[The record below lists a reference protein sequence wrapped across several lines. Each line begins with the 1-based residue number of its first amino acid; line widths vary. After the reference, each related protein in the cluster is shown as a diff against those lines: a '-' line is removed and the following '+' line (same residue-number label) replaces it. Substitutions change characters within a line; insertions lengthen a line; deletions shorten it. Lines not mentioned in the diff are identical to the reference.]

1 MDFHFKL
8 ILFVD
13 KDGVNQ
19 KMYASEFLKYKNSSS
34 EIKLDKDNSTIEL
47 FYNGTS
53 YISSNWNLGRPDW
66 LLPQIENALNKLENH
81 HLVLVRSAVIEG
93 SELPYMV
100 LEPNEKS
107 VKISLIV
114 FDDYEI
120 EQIFPAGPFSQK
132 SKELYDYFFNY
143 RDRFFNDLDSTIQN
157 NPDLTDY
164 FKNIEVPAD
173 KLINDLETMIKE
185 LTEIISL

>member
-53 YISSNWNLGRPDW
+53 YITSNWNLGRPDW

-81 HLVLVRSAVIEG
+81 RLVLVRSAVIEG
-93 SELPYMV
+93 SELPYIV

-132 SKELYDYFFNY
+132 SKELYDYFF
-143 RDRFFNDLDSTIQN
+143 
-157 NPDLTDY
+157 
-164 FKNIEVPAD
+164 
-173 KLINDLETMIKE
+173 
-185 LTEIISL
+185 